1 MYNFLKDL
9 DSITKDA
16 PTSNPNHGD
25 DTCRVEETKKHVD
38 SPLSRNMR
46 DAVVSLSF
54 LAIFMFIIYIVLV
67 RYKTKYTISGPL
79 STKKNLL
86 YYSIIVVIVDLFI
99 DLILYM

>member
-67 RYKTKYTISGPL
+67 RYKTNTQLVVLYQQ
-79 STKKNLL
+79 KKL
-86 YYSIIVVIVDLFI
+86 IVLQ
-99 DLILYM
+99 

>member
-79 STKKNLL
+79 STKKT
-86 YYSIIVVIVDLFI
+86 YCITV
-99 DLILYM
+99 